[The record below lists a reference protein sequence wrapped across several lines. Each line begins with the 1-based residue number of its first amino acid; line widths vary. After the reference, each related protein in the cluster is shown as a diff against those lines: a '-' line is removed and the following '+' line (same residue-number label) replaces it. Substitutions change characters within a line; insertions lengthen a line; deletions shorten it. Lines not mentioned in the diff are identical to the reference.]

1 MSQTNIELVR
11 SAYESFEHTG
21 QFAAH
26 LATADFVWDMSKF
39 SGWPEQQLY
48 DGAEGAEQFLREWV
62 AAWEDWRLELEALHD
77 AGDRVVTIVRQH
89 GRSRTT
95 GMPVDMHFA
104 QVWSLRDGAMARM
117 EMYAD
122 TEEALRAVGLD
133 PSALD

>member
-1 MSQTNIELVR
+1 MSAENVELVR
-11 SAYESFEHTG
+11 RGYEDFAEGMRITG
-21 QFAAH
+21 DQ
-26 LATADFVWDMSKF
+26 TTSDFVWDMSKF

-48 DGAEGAEQFLREWV
+48 EGSEGAEHFLREWL
-62 AAWEDWRLELEALHD
+62 AAWEDWRLEVESLQD
-77 AGDRVVTIVRQH
+77 AGDTVVAIVRQH

-133 PSALD
+133 PAALD

>member
-1 MSQTNIELVR
+1 MSQTNVELVR
-11 SAYESFEHTG
+11 SAYESFERTG

-48 DGAEGAEQFLREWV
+48 EGAEGAEQFLREWV

-104 QVWSLRDGAMARM
+104 QVWSLRDGTMARM

>member
-11 SAYESFEHTG
+11 SAYESFERTG

-48 DGAEGAEQFLREWV
+48 EGAEGAEQFLREWV

-104 QVWSLRDGAMARM
+104 QVWSLKDSAMARM

>member
-1 MSQTNIELVR
+1 MTRENVELVR
-11 SAYESFEHTG
+11 SGYASFERTG
-21 QFAAH
+21 RFAAH
-26 LATADFVWDMSKF
+26 LATVDFVWDMSKF

-48 DGAEGAEQFLREWV
+48 EGPEAAEHFLREWL
-62 AAWEDWRLELEALHD
+62 AAWEDWRLEVESLQD
-77 AGDRVVTIVRQH
+77 AGDTVVAIVRQH

-95 GMPVDMHFA
+95 GMLVDMHFA

-133 PSALD
+133 PAALD

>member
-1 MSQTNIELVR
+1 MSQPNVELVR
-11 SAYESFEHTG
+11 SAYESFERSG
-21 QFAAH
+21 RFAAH
-26 LATADFVWDMSKF
+26 VATVDFVWDMSKF

-48 DGAEGAEQFLREWV
+48 EGPEGAEQFLREWV

-117 EMYAD
+117 EMYAE

>member
-1 MSQTNIELVR
+1 MSQPNVELVR
-11 SAYESFEHTG
+11 SAYESFERSG
-21 QFAAH
+21 RFAAH
-26 LATADFVWDMSKF
+26 VATVDFVWDMSKF

-48 DGAEGAEQFLREWV
+48 EGAEGAERFLREWV
-62 AAWEDWRLELEALHD
+62 AAWEEWRLELEALHD
-77 AGDRVVTIVRQH
+77 AGDRVVAIVRQH

-104 QVWSLRDGAMARM
+104 MVWSLRDGAMARM

-133 PSALD
+133 PAALD

>member
-1 MSQTNIELVR
+1 MTRENVELVR
-11 SAYESFEHTG
+11 SGYAWFERTG
-21 QFAAH
+21 RFAAH
-26 LATADFVWDMSKF
+26 LATVDFVWDMSKF
-39 SGWPEQQLY
+39 AGWPEQQLY
-48 DGAEGAEQFLREWV
+48 EGPEGAEHFLREWV
-62 AAWEDWRLELEALHD
+62 AAWEDWRLEVESLQD
-77 AGDRVVTIVRQH
+77 AGDTVVAIVRQH

-104 QVWSLRDGAMARM
+104 QVWSLRDGAMAGM

>member
-1 MSQTNIELVR
+1 MSQTNVELVR
-11 SAYESFEHTG
+11 GAYESFERSG

-48 DGAEGAEQFLREWV
+48 EGAEGAEQFLREWV
-62 AAWEDWRLELEALHD
+62 AAWEDWRLELEALHG

-95 GMPVDMHFA
+95 GMLVDMHFA

>member
-1 MSQTNIELVR
+1 MSQTNVELVR
-11 SAYESFEHTG
+11 SAYESFERTG

-48 DGAEGAEQFLREWV
+48 EGAEGAEQFLREWV

-95 GMPVDMHFA
+95 GMLVDMHFA

>member
-1 MSQTNIELVR
+1 MSQTNVELVR
-11 SAYESFEHTG
+11 SAYESFERTG

-104 QVWSLRDGAMARM
+104 QVWSLRDGAMACM

>member
-1 MSQTNIELVR
+1 MSQPNVELVR
-11 SAYESFEHTG
+11 SAYESFERSG
-21 QFAAH
+21 RFAAH
-26 LATADFVWDMSKF
+26 VATVDFVWDMSKF

-48 DGAEGAEQFLREWV
+48 GGAEGAEQFLREWV

-104 QVWSLRDGAMARM
+104 QVWSLKDSAMARM

>member
-1 MSQTNIELVR
+1 MSQANVELVR
-11 SAYESFEHTG
+11 SAYDSFERTG

-26 LATADFVWDMSKF
+26 VATTDFVWDMSKF

-48 DGAEGAEQFLREWV
+48 EGAEGAEQFLREWV

-77 AGDRVVTIVRQH
+77 AGDRVVAIVRQH

-104 QVWSLRDGAMARM
+104 QVWSLKDGAMARM